1 MADMAPLVSVIVPFF
16 EHHATLPGCLTALCR
31 QTYPAS
37 CYEVIVVDNSVEDGS
52 LELSGFPAVKLQR
65 EPQPGSYA
73 ARNKGIS
80 VASGQIFAF
89 TDSDCVPHSDW
100 IEKGVAR
107 IAGLQRPGVVGGHV
121 QLTYLNPAAP
131 GIVEIYDAITNLR
144 QRDYITEKHFAA
156 TANVFASR
164 EVFEEAGPFDSR
176 LKSNGDSEWGKRV
189 YQKGIPQVFAAEV
202 IVEHAARASLGGL
215 MKKVLRKTGGKVDRE
230 PSGSG
235 LSGIVRDVSYEM
247 DSARRI
253 WNLVA
258 KSPLASSSNSAR
270 LAGLHSLVTFA
281 RIAERL
287 RLRMGGTSR
296 RA

>member
-1 MADMAPLVSVIVPFF
+1 MAEMARLVSVIVPFF
-16 EHHATLPGCLTALCR
+16 EHHATLPVCLTALCR

-52 LELSGFPAVKLQR
+52 LELSCFPAVKLHR

-80 VASGQIFAF
+80 VASGRIFAF

-107 IAGLQRPGVVGGHV
+107 ITGLQRPAVVGGHV
-121 QLTYLNPAAP
+121 QITYLNPAAP

-144 QRDYITEKHFAA
+144 QRDYIAEKHFAA

-164 EVFEEAGPFDSR
+164 EVFEEAGLFDSR
-176 LKSNGDSEWGKRV
+176 LKSNGDSEWGQRV

-202 IVEHAARASLGGL
+202 IVEHAARASLRGL
-215 MKKVLRKTGGKVDRE
+215 IKKVVRKTGGKVDRE

-235 LSGIVRDVSYEM
+235 LSGILRDVADELGI
-247 DSARRI
+247 ARRI
-253 WNLVA
+253 WNIVA
-258 KSPLASSSNSAR
+258 KSPLASSRSSAQ
-270 LAGLHSLVTFA
+270 LAAVHSLVASA